1 MLLGGQTNLGNV
13 ISFEQLPFQNENFK
27 LLKQDVQ
34 EIGFQS
40 FFFLNFFMPKINIAF
55 EITSK

>member
-40 FFFLNFFMPKINIAF
+40 FFLNFFMPKINIAF

>member
-40 FFFLNFFMPKINIAF
+40 FFF
-55 EITSK
+55 